1 MIALCLHGVIDY
13 RRHQSPIIGPEM
25 TMISQQMVAAA
36 AVALCLGLG
45 AALPAAAQSYPDKP
59 IRIMVPAGPGGPTDI
74 PARLASQIL
83 SQKLGQPAV
92 IEYRPGAAGV
102 IAGREFAKASPDGY
116 TLLSAGTAVLSV
128 IPAMSTSAGYDPVN
142 DFAPVAEMMD
152 AFQIL
157 VVNPSSPWK
166 SVKELVE
173 DGRANPGKLNY
184 AHIGTA
190 HLTHLAGELFMSS
203 TGTKM
208 VGVPYRGSGESVA
221 AVMSHAVDMT
231 FENVTVLLPLIRA
244 GKLRALAVTSRTR
257 TPLAPDLP
265 TMIEAG
271 VADYEVTTFFGLL
284 APAGTP
290 KSIVKLL
297 NATLNEAL
305 ATSDLQQTITN
316 LGALPQTRSPAEFGA
331 TIADNL
337 AKWKALGKT
346 ANIKID

>member
-1 MIALCLHGVIDY
+1 MNSKRL
-13 RRHQSPIIGPEM
+13 IGM
-25 TMISQQMVAAA
+25 AAA
-36 AVALCLGLG
+36 ALCFGWS
-45 AALPAAAQSYPDKP
+45 AADLAAAQSYPTKP
-59 IRIMVPAGPGGPTDI
+59 IKIMVPAGPGGPTDI

-92 IEYRPGAAGV
+92 VEYRPGAAGT
-102 IAGREFAKASPDGY
+102 IGGRESAKASPDGY

-128 IPAMSTSAGYDPVN
+128 VPAMSASAGYDPIK
-142 DFAPVAEMMD
+142 DFAPIAEMMD

-166 SVKELVE
+166 SVKDLVE
-173 DGRANPGKLNY
+173 DARANPGKLNY

-203 TGTKM
+203 TETKM
-208 VGVPYRGSGESVA
+208 VGVPYRGTGESVA
-221 AVMSHAVDMT
+221 ALLSQAVDMT
-231 FENVTVLLPLIRA
+231 FENVTVLLPLLRA

-257 TPLAPDLP
+257 TALAPDLP

-284 APAGTP
+284 APAATP
-290 KSIVKLL
+290 RPIVKLL

-305 ATSDLQQTITN
+305 ATPDLQQTITN
-316 LGALPQTRSPAEFGA
+316 LGALPQIRSPAEFGA

-346 ANIKID
+346 ANIRID